1 MSEKYYIGLIEERN
15 GERDYTHHVF
25 YTAPNFKEA
34 CARHTE
40 MASDF
45 YGEPYAVDTALGE
58 YDYGDVIVREGC
70 VWEVSK
76 ATYMEAGR
84 HQ

>member
-1 MSEKYYIGLIEERN
+1 MSKYYIGLILEQN
-15 GERDYTHHVF
+15 GEREYTHHIF
-25 YTAPNFKEA
+25 YTAKNLEEA
-34 CARHTE
+34 YERHTG

-45 YGEPYAVDTALGE
+45 YGEPYEVDTKAGE
-58 YDYGDVIVREGC
+58 YDYGDVIVREGS

-76 ATYMEAGR
+76 ATYNEAGL